1 MKIIC
6 VVPVYNEQN
15 RLLNLI
21 KKIKKYKKKQK
32 IDFIFFNNG
41 STDKSREILVKEKQ
55 KFIEKKRNMGIG
67 YALIEGLKYS
77 LKKKYDIVIYI
88 AGNGKMLPNQIQR
101 FLNILKNKKI
111 DYVNGS
117 RFLPGGNSST
127 NPFFRK
133 ISIKIISQ
141 IIEFFFKKKITDATC
156 GFRGFKTKIFNK
168 GKIKFFCKKELYTY
182 GFEYYFYGKILVSNI
197 ASAEVPVDMN
207 YPKKGSYSKIRP
219 IIDWYPMIKF
229 WFVALFDN
237 KKIF

>member
-41 STDKSREILVKEKQ
+41 STDKSRKILVKEKQ

-101 FLNILKNKKI
+101 FLNKLKDKKI

-141 IIEFFFKKKITDATC
+141 IIEFFFSKKITDATC

-168 GKIKFFCKKELYTY
+168 RKKKFF
-182 GFEYYFYGKILVSNI
+182 
-197 ASAEVPVDMN
+197 
-207 YPKKGSYSKIRP
+207 
-219 IIDWYPMIKF
+219 
-229 WFVALFDN
+229 
-237 KKIF
+237 